1 MFASELRY
9 QTPPVLG
16 KIANIATKKDD
27 LEGRVLPNGYNRRI
41 SPEYHLK
48 VSYQTHQRHSH
59 IRSAIFWSIKRFDT
73 QHNLRRALIYLPKLF
88 FV

>member
-27 LEGRVLPNGYNRRI
+27 QKGQVFIQWLQPTDITRIPLE
-41 SPEYHLK
+41 
-48 VSYQTHQRHSH
+48 
-59 IRSAIFWSIKRFDT
+59 SILSNSST
-73 QHNLRRALIYLPKLF
+73 S
-88 FV
+88 